1 MELTSYSE
9 TDPIGIAVLLRILH
23 ARGMHATQAPLPGT
37 QPPLPGSEAALT
49 GLAALGV
56 MTLPFAW
63 PLVDQFNAM
72 AHEGA
77 HAVVGSIMGFG
88 IQGVTVD
95 GDSNGETAYVHAP
108 DTGLRRTLTRFA
120 GYLGPSG
127 FGLCAA
133 KLIETGHV
141 VAVLWTAILLLVLLL
156 LMIRKSFAIISVP
169 AAIALLAVV
178 IRHTHDGLEEVI
190 VYGMTWLLLLSGVR
204 VAVAHGAGAGD
215 AGNLSRTTHIPR
227 QIWALL
233 WLAGTLLAVVIGGKW
248 LVLRS

>member
-1 MELTSYSE
+1 LS
-9 TDPIGIAVLLRILH
+9 GVAH
-23 ARGMHATQAPLPGT
+23 ARGMYATHAPVPATEA
-37 QPPLPGSEAALT
+37 PLPGSEAVLV
-49 GLAALGV
+49 GLVALGV
-56 MTLPFAW
+56 VFVPFLW
-63 PLVDQFNAM
+63 PLVEQFNVM

-77 HAVVGSIMGFG
+77 HAIVGSIMGFG
-88 IQGVTVD
+88 IKGVKLDGESRGVT
-95 GDSNGETAYVHAP
+95 SYINAPETGP
-108 DTGLRRTLTRFA
+108 RRTLTRFV

-141 VAVLWTAILLLVLLL
+141 VTVLWVAIMLLVLLL
-156 LMIRKSFAIISVP
+156 FLIRKSFAIISVP
-169 AAIALLAVV
+169 AAIALLAYVL
-178 IRHTHDGLEEVI
+178 RHAHDGLEEVI

-204 VAVAHGAGAGD
+204 VAVADGANAGD
-215 AGNLSRTTHIPR
+215 AGNLSRTTHIPS

>member
-1 MELTSYSE
+1 M
-9 TDPIGIAVLLRILH
+9 PGIPH
-23 ARGMHATQAPLPGT
+23 ARGMYATHTPVPETAV
-37 QPPLPGSEAALT
+37 PLPGSEAILV
-49 GLAALGV
+49 GLAALV
-56 MTLPFAW
+56 VVFIPFLW
-63 PLVDQFNAM
+63 PLVEQFNVM

-88 IQGVTVD
+88 IESVKIDGESRGVTD
-95 GDSNGETAYVHAP
+95 YVHAP
-108 DTGLRRTLTRFA
+108 DTGPRRTLTRFV

-141 VAVLWTAILLLVLLL
+141 VTVLWLAIMFLVLLL
-156 LMIRKSFAIISVP
+156 FLIRKSFAIISVP
-169 AAIALLAVV
+169 VAIALLAYVM
-178 IRHTHDGLEEVI
+178 RHAHDGLEVVI

-204 VAVAHGAGAGD
+204 VAVADGAGAGD
-215 AGNLSRTTHIPR
+215 AGNLSRTTHIPS

-233 WLAGTLLAVVIGGKW
+233 WLAGTLLAVVVGGKW

>member
-1 MELTSYSE
+1 
-9 TDPIGIAVLLRILH
+9 
-23 ARGMHATQAPLPGT
+23 MHATHAPLPGT
-37 QPPLPGSEAALT
+37 QAPLPGSEAALV
-49 GLAALGV
+49 GLAALAIV
-56 MTLPFAW
+56 MIPLLW
-63 PLVDQFNAM
+63 PLVEHFNAM

-77 HAVVGSIMGFG
+77 HAVVGSVMGFKLA
-88 IQGVTVD
+88 GVTLD
-95 GDSNGETAYVHAP
+95 MESRGATAYADAP
-108 DTGLRRTLTRFA
+108 DKGPRRTLTRFV
-120 GYLGPSG
+120 GYLGPSA

-141 VAVLWTAILLLVLLL
+141 VTVLWVATILLVLLL
-156 LMIRKSFAIISVP
+156 FLIRKSFGIVSVP

-178 IRHTHDGLEEVI
+178 MRHAHDGLEEVI

-204 VAVAHGAGAGD
+204 LAASHGAGAKD
-215 AGNLSRTTHIPR
+215 AENLSRTTHIPR